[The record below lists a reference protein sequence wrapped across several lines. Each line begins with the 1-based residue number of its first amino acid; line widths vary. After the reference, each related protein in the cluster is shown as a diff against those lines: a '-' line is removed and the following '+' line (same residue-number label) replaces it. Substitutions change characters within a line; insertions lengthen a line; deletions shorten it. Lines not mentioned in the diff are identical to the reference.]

1 MRLKV
6 MFLPF
11 LSLILASIL
20 SANASAQRPSEP
32 TTVVIGVR
40 LANVEKIDL
49 QSNSY
54 KLDFYL
60 WFIFDP
66 AEISLS
72 DVKAFEFLNGVPSKE
87 LIYENETEGFLEY
100 RVKGDFVK
108 TFDFSHYPFE
118 SQNLVVSI
126 EHKNM
131 NTTYLVYE
139 VDQDSSIDSGINIV
153 GWDIK
158 KFDLQIVEHR
168 FSGTI
173 FSNFVLNLEVQRP
186 FFSSF
191 IKSVLPVSV
200 ITTISLLTFFISP
213 QNFSQRISLGVTT
226 LLSASTF
233 HLALIG
239 GIPSTGYLT
248 FADRMMLSI
257 YIIFLYNLSTSV
269 LIMRLVDSKEI
280 EKAQSLNKKAAKM
293 LLILIIILIAIQ
305 LII

>member
-1 MRLKV
+1 
-6 MFLPF
+6 MFLP
-11 LSLILASIL
+11 LLGLILASIL
-20 SANASAQRPSEP
+20 CMNAGAQLTEEP
-32 TTVVIGVR
+32 AKVMIGVR

-66 AEISLS
+66 AEISLN

-108 TFDFSHYPFE
+108 TFDFSYYPFE
-118 SQNLVVSI
+118 TQNLVVSI

-139 VDQDSSIDSGINIV
+139 VDPDSSLDSGINIV
-153 GWDIK
+153 GWNIK
-158 KFDLQIVEHR
+158 KFDLHIVEHY
-168 FSGTI
+168 FSGTT

-200 ITTISLLTFFISP
+200 ITTISLLTFFMSP

-248 FADRMMLSI
+248 LADRMMLSI

-269 LIMRLVDSKEI
+269 LIMRLVDSKQI
-280 EKAQSLNKKAAKM
+280 EKAQSLNKKAAEI
-293 LLILIIILIAIQ
+293 LLILIVILIVIQ
-305 LII
+305 LVI